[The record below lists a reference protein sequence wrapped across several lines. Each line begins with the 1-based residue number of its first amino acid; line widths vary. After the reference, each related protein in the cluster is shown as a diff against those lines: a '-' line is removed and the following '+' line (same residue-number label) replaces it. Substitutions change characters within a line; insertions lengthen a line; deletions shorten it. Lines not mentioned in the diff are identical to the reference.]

1 MTCTEETALMVHLT
15 RRALLLAGGAL
26 LASDAAAQALGPA
39 RLATRADDWLAPG
52 HDRAVVIR
60 WGDPVVPGAPPFA
73 PDRPD
78 AVAAS
83 RQFGWDGRIVALLD
97 PPMAADGVPRAVMVV
112 AHPRVDP
119 AHAFPGGRDLPEVAA
134 MAQGASVLNLERRN
148 NRWLVVEGGFQ
159 SRRLAAD
166 TLCRVSGP
174 AAERIGV
181 AVQGLVG
188 VRGGCATPWGTVL
201 LGEDEVEPWL
211 DRLRG
216 LAPRFADSAGFGWV
230 AEFDPLDPS
239 AVPAKRTALGR
250 FGHGGLAAA
259 ISADG
264 RAVVFQT
271 DRRGL
276 GYLFRFVSAGRA
288 AEPDTLDSGVLSVA
302 RVDQGRLRWLA
313 LPAGPDAALDP
324 LAIASQL
331 GATPFDT
338 PDGLAIS
345 PSGRLYVACN
355 GVPGMMPPPP
365 ARRSGSPFGQ
375 VLEIEFP
382 GGDPAAP
389 TGAARVLVA
398 GGDSQGGVRA
408 RTPAPDTTWPVFPS
422 TLTLIG
428 EDLLWIGTDRGGR
441 VGETP
446 DALFACRLS
455 GPERGLPLPLY
466 AAPRAAAIGGAAP
479 SPDGTTLF
487 VMIRT
492 PGAEPG
498 GTFERPGTRWPELR
512 ADMPPRSTMIAI
524 SRRAGGVVGL

>member
-1 MTCTEETALMVHLT
+1 MVPLT
-15 RRALLLAGGAL
+15 RRALLLAGAMAPAAG
-26 LASDAAAQALGPA
+26 AAAQGLGPA
-39 RLATRADDWLAPG
+39 RLVTRADDWLAPG
-52 HDRAVVIR
+52 YDRAVVIR
-60 WGDPVVPGAPPFA
+60 WGDAVVPGAPPFA
-73 PDRPD
+73 PARPE
-78 AVAAS
+78 ALAAS

-97 PPMAADGVPRAVMVV
+97 PPMAADGVQRAVMVV

-119 AHAFPGGRDLPEVAA
+119 AHAFPGGRDLPDVAG

-148 NRWLVVEGGFQ
+148 GRWLVVEGGFQ

-166 TLCRVSGP
+166 TLCRISGP
-174 AAERIGV
+174 AAERIG
-181 AVQGLVG
+181 ASVQGLVG
-188 VRGGCATPWGTVL
+188 PRCGCATPWGTVL

-216 LAPRFADSAGFGWV
+216 LDARFGDVQRFGWV
-230 AEFDPLDPS
+230 AEFDALDPS
-239 AVPAKRTALGR
+239 AVPVKRTALGR
-250 FGHGGLAAA
+250 FGHGGLATA
-259 ISADG
+259 ISAEG

-276 GYLFRFVSAGRA
+276 GYLFRFVSARRA
-288 AEPDTLDSGVLSVA
+288 SEPDALDTGGLSVA

-313 LPAGPDAALDP
+313 LPAGAEPALDP
-324 LAIASQL
+324 LALAAQL

-345 PSGRLYVACN
+345 PSGRLYLASN

-389 TGAARVLVA
+389 TGTARVLVA
-398 GGDSQGGVRA
+398 GGDSQGGA
-408 RTPAPDTTWPVFPS
+408 RGRVPAPDTTWPVFPS
-422 TLTLIG
+422 TLTLVG

-466 AAPRAAAIGGAAP
+466 AAPRAAGIGGAAP
-479 SPDGTTLF
+479 SPDGATLF
-487 VMIRT
+487 VMVRT

-498 GTFERPGTRWPELR
+498 AGLERPATRWPELR
-512 ADMPPRSTMIAI
+512 AGVPPRSTMIAI
-524 SRRAGGVVGL
+524 SRRGGGIVSP

>member
-1 MTCTEETALMVHLT
+1 MVRLT
-15 RRALLLAGGAL
+15 RRALLLAGSAL
-26 LASDAAAQALGPA
+26 LGADAAAQGLGPA
-39 RLATRADDWLAPG
+39 RLSTRADDWVAPG

-60 WGDPVVPGAPPFA
+60 WGDPVVPGAPPFV

-97 PPMAADGVPRAVMVV
+97 PPMAADRVARAVVVV

-119 AHAFPGGRDLPEVAA
+119 VHAFPGGRDLPDVAA

-148 NRWLVVEGGFQ
+148 GRWLVVEGGFQ

-174 AAERIGV
+174 AAERVG
-181 AVQGLVG
+181 ASVQGLVG
-188 VRGGCATPWGTVL
+188 VRSGCATPWGTVL
-201 LGEDEVEPWL
+201 LGEHDVDPWL

-216 LAPRFADSAGFGWV
+216 LDPRFADGAGFGWV

-239 AVPAKRTALGR
+239 AVPVKRTALGR

-259 ISADG
+259 ISAEG

-276 GYLFRFVSAGRA
+276 GYLFRFVSTRRA
-288 AEPDTLDSGVLSVA
+288 AEPDALDSGSLSVA

-313 LPAGPDAALDP
+313 LPAGAEAAFDP
-324 LAIASQL
+324 VTIASRL

-338 PDGLAIS
+338 PDGLAVS
-345 PSGRLYVACN
+345 SSGRLYLACN

-375 VLEIEFP
+375 VLEFDLP
-382 GGDPAAP
+382 GGDPAAA
-389 TGAARVLVA
+389 TGTARVLLA
-398 GGDSQGGVRA
+398 GGDPQGGARSRA
-408 RTPAPDTTWPVFPS
+408 PAPDTTWPLFPS
-422 TLTLIG
+422 TLALVG
-428 EDLLWIGTDRGGR
+428 EEVLWIGTDRGGR

-455 GPERGLPLPLY
+455 GRERGLPLPLY
-466 AAPRAAAIGGAAP
+466 AAPRAAGIGGVAP
-479 SPDGTTLF
+479 SPDGATLF
-487 VMIRT
+487 VMVRT

-498 GTFERPGTRWPELR
+498 ADFERPVTRWPELR
-512 ADMPPRSTMIAI
+512 PGAAPRSTMIAI
-524 SRRAGGVVGL
+524 ARRGGGPVSL